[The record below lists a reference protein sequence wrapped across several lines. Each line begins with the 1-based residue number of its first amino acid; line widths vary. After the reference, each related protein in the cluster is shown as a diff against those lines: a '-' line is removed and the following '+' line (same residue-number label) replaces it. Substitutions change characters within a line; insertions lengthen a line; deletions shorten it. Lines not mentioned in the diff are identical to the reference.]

1 MFRHSLAL
9 DLILRYSRYSSFGVS
24 VKPAVL
30 NTSETSTPP
39 STNFPRSLSQQSS
52 TNGPS
57 WPRINPKVI
66 ELTQIPTGM
75 RPQCE
80 STWCFF
86 VERLNWVFMTP
97 SEIETFLFFVFT
109 FTLYTQTGFLSPIC
123 IQDEEQGLKQKTKWK
138 QTKVDRFLEGSHIW
152 KDTLSMFRRDH
163 YPWASTAGLLRFCQV
178 GLCQVM

>member
-1 MFRHSLAL
+1 MFRHSSVL
-9 DLILRYSRYSSFGVS
+9 DLIVRYSRYSSFEVS
-24 VKPAVL
+24 VKPAAL
-30 NTSETSTPP
+30 NTNETSTPLP
-39 STNFPRSLSQQSS
+39 STNFPHSLSQHSPAK
-52 TNGPS
+52 GPS

-75 RPQCE
+75 RPPCE

-86 VERLNWVFMTP
+86 VEWLNWVFMTP

-109 FTLYTQTGFLSPIC
+109 FTLYTGFLSPIC
-123 IQDEEQGLKQKTKWK
+123 IQDEEQGLKQKTKWQ

-152 KDTLSMFRRDH
+152 KDTLSMFLRDH
-163 YPWASTAGLLRFCQV
+163 YPWASTAGLLWFCQV